1 MEENKRK
8 QYAHLYEHHEVE
20 DPQPRE
26 EKEKPIG
33 PSGRNRHRPMVEK
46 VCRRI
51 AFSFLAMAVVL
62 LLALNYFQ
70 IKEAKKE
77 AVLEYIR
84 KEKQQMKNRETEKT
98 DQLAILDQYDILYS
112 MYPDLVGWIKVDG
125 TPIDYPVMQTQ
136 DDPEFYLHRGF
147 DKEYAAS
154 GVPFMDA
161 VSDIFV
167 PTSNF
172 LIYGH
177 NMKNGTM
184 FHDLLEYEDKAF
196 YEQHPTF
203 KFDTIYKGGQ
213 GTYQVIAAGY
223 TQIYPQDSKKFKY
236 YQYAG
241 MTTETEFYEYL
252 RGVREIS
259 SYDTGVSA
267 EYGDQLITLSTC
279 AYHVEDGRFIVVAKR
294 TDAKQRVPQ

>member
-125 TPIDYPVMQTQ
+125 TPIDYPVMQDHTGGEYYLKHNFEGK
-136 DDPEFYLHRGF
+136 DDNKGNPFVSA
-147 DKEYAAS
+147 DAS
-154 GVPFMDA
+154 IDPMDQNIVIFGHN
-161 VSDIFV
+161 VSDGSQF
-167 PTSNF
+167 
-172 LIYGH
+172 G
-177 NMKNGTM
+177 
-184 FHDLLEYEDKAF
+184 DLDAYLDKKF
-196 YEQHPTF
+196 YKKHPVIT
-203 KFDTIYKGGQ
+203 FDTIYETGQ
-213 GTYQVIAAGY
+213 YQIVAVVKTHVKEKDESGFRY
-223 TQIYPQDSKKFKY
+223 YWFRNYKNRKEFQNLQDFV
-236 YQYAG
+236 
-241 MTTETEFYEYL
+241 EEN
-252 RGVREIS
+252 RV
-259 SYDTGVSA
+259 YDTG
-267 EYGDQLITLSTC
+267 EHLIYGDTTIMLSTC
-279 AYHVEDGRFIVVAKR
+279 EYTVNNGRLVVIAKR
-294 TDAKQRVPQ
+294 I